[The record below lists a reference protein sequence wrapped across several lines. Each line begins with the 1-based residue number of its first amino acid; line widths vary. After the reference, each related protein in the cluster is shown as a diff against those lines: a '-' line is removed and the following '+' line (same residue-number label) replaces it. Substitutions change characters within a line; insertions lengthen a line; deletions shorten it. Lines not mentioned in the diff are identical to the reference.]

1 MIRGGCASLEDKGKA
16 HLERPRAS
24 LGDGGITGVSLLSR
38 MKGLNYLGTDGCRV
52 SLVDEGGGAAHLFQE
67 LRDNV
72 RLSGTEGGR
81 ASLRDGGVV
90 HLSWGQRHYAP
101 HSGTE
106 VW

>member
-1 MIRGGCASLEDKGKA
+1 MIRGGRASLEDRGKA

-38 MKGLNYLGTDGCRV
+38 MKGLNYVGTDECRV
-52 SLVDEGGGAAHLFQE
+52 SLVDEEGGATHLFQE

-81 ASLRDGGVV
+81 ASLRDRGVV
-90 HLSWGQRHYAP
+90 HLSWQRHYAP